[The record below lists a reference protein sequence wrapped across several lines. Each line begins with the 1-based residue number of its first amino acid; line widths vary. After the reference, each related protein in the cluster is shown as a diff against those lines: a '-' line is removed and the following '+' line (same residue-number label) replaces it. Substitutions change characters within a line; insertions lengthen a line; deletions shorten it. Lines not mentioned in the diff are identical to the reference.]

1 MALLVGITAR
11 NHIDTYK
18 LNENETIESIAYSLM
33 SVNDLFNPHYGS
45 GLAGLAR
52 G

>member
-1 MALLVGITAR
+1 MELLVGITSR
-11 NHIDTYK
+11 NPIDSYK
-18 LNENETIESIAYSLM
+18 LNENETIQSIAYSLLFI
-33 SVNDLFNPHYGS
+33 NDLFNPHYGS